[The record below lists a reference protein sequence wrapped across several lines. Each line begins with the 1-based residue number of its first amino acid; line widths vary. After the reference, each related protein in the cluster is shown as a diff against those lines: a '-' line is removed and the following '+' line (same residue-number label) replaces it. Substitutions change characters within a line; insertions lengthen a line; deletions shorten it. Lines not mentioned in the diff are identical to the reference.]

1 MHLHSLKIW
10 NFRKFGTLQEP
21 DGSAGPGLNLIFNES
36 LNLLVGE
43 NDSGKT
49 AIIDA
54 IKLVVGTQSNDWVRL
69 YQEDF
74 HVSKATEKRSDWL
87 KIECLFK
94 GFKDHEAAAFLE
106 WVSLDEKNEYILK
119 LTLNA
124 RIAHKSAAS
133 YNILYDV
140 KAGIDDEGTLLN
152 AEARERI
159 RATYL
164 KPLRDA
170 EAELAPKKG
179 SRLSQILSAYKIFKV
194 AGKHK
199 LEEIMDSANTS
210 IEDYFTKEEGQEV
223 LKTINDDYLKQ
234 FTIGKNDLVSEFKL
248 TDAELKRILEKLELK
263 IKNNDDAEST
273 NLGLGSNNLLFIAT
287 ELLLLKKDDYPG
299 LKIAL
304 IEEIEAHLH
313 PQSQLN
319 LIEFLDANSKGLGFQ
334 LILTSH
340 SPTLASKIKIE
351 NIILCKGAKAY
362 SLHSDHTKLARGDY
376 FFLRRFLDDTKA
388 NLFFA
393 NGVIIVEGPAEN
405 MIIPSLAKYIERPL
419 QKYGVSIVNVN
430 STALLRYARIF
441 QRKDSTS
448 INLPVACITD
458 RDIPPK
464 IAKDLELVKK
474 TRKTEDEYSADELA
488 AKVKS
493 KQAKYEGGDV
503 RAYLSPKWTL
513 ENDIAMSCLRGL
525 MHEAIQIAILSN
537 DLEKTPTLDEIKSLK
552 KRCKEEIEKWE
563 QAGTTKE
570 EIACRIYA
578 PLANNQA
585 SKSVTAQ
592 LLAVKLDKEKENNT
606 YKIEDLESDPYLKY
620 LIDAI
625 NYVTQK
631 DE

>member
-1 MHLHSLKIW
+1 MHLNSLKIW
-10 NFRKFGTLQEP
+10 NFRKFGTIQEA
-21 DGSAGPGLNLIFNES
+21 DGSNKPGLSLTFNQN

-49 AIIDA
+49 AIVDA

-106 WVSLDEKNEYILK
+106 WISLDEKNEYILK

-124 RIAHKSAAS
+124 RVAHKSATS

-170 EAELAPKKG
+170 EGELAPKKG

-210 IEDYFTKEEGQEV
+210 IEDYFSKEEGQEV
-223 LKTINDDYLKQ
+223 LKTINEDYLKQ
-234 FTIGKNDLVSEFKL
+234 FTIGKNDLISEFKL
-248 TDAELKRILEKLELK
+248 TEAELKRILEKLELK

-273 NLGLGSNNLLFIAT
+273 NLGLGSNNLLFIST

-319 LIEFLDANSKGLGFQ
+319 LIEFLDENSKELGFQ

-351 NIILCKGAKAY
+351 NIILCKGSKAF
-362 SLHSDHTKLARGDY
+362 SLHRDHTKLARGDY
-376 FFLRRFLDDTKA
+376 YFLRRFLDDTKA

-393 NGVIIVEGPAEN
+393 NGVIIVEGPSEN
-405 MIIPSLAKYIERPL
+405 MIIPALARYLERPL
-419 QKYGVSIVNVN
+419 QKHGVSIVNVN

-441 QRKDSTS
+441 QRKDNTI
-448 INLPVACITD
+448 INLPVACIAD

-464 IAKDLELVKK
+464 VAKELDLVKN
-474 TRKTEDEYSADELA
+474 TRKTEDEYSAEDLA
-488 AKVKS
+488 EKIKAKVTKF
-493 KQAKYEGGDV
+493 EGGDV
-503 RAYLSPKWTL
+503 KAYVSPLWTL

-525 MHEAIQIAILSN
+525 MHEAIQIAKQTG
-537 DLEKTPTLDEIKSLK
+537 DLEKDPTEEGIEALK
-552 KRCKEEIEKWE
+552 KQCKEEIESWIASGK
-563 QAGTTKE
+563 TNK
-570 EIACRIYA
+570 EIASLIYS
-578 PLANNQA
+578 PLAKKQV
-585 SKSVTAQ
+585 SKSVVAQ
-592 LLAVKLDKEKENNT
+592 LFSVKLDLEKKKQT
-606 YKIEDLESDPYLKY
+606 YKIEDLEADPFLKY

-631 DE
+631 DD